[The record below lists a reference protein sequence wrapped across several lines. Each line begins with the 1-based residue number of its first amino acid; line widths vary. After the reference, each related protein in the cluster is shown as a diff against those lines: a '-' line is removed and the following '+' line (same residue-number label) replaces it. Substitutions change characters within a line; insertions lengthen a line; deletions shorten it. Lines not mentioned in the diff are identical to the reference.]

1 MDRELSTKLRS
12 KKRRSTPAEHP
23 RVAHADNCLCGGASA
38 NGPREC
44 HAACDPRMRLS
55 RAYAMMDE
63 RWDSLLECTPDL
75 VVVVDRNGLVLHVN
89 HMPAAL
95 AGNGEGVVGHSIHDF
110 LASEYCARV
119 RESIEWVFQT
129 GEAIREV
136 GVCFRAKAGGS
147 LCSEARIGPIK
158 HHGQTVAVGMF
169 FADISEREKL
179 QIRLREKEMVLRSI
193 VRAVPKMMEIMEGL
207 IHQAEDTGE
216 SRRRARE
223 LELCHRQMIQIGRLA
238 SIGKATSSLTQRL
251 PQFLTAIGMSIENAL
266 AKLDATLCR
275 DGVGQELE
283 AALRSVSAL
292 AAGFE
297 LVRDFAGTGSR
308 MPLIHAV
315 DLRAALVR
323 VVQLLE
329 TRTRGANTV
338 ICIDDRNEWPQA
350 RLAEG
355 DAEQLVFSLLDKLL
369 GFADGKRHHRI
380 MISSAVVDNR
390 VGLRF
395 ASDDDLGEEEKLD
408 VSLDPLLTGEPAAN
422 AMDLG
427 LYVAQDIVV
436 RSEGTMRCERVAGVG
451 WTFFI
456 SLPIADRVDTE

>member
-1 MDRELSTKLRS
+1 MGREISTKVRS

-23 RVAHADNCLCGGASA
+23 SLAHADECLCAGTSA
-38 NGPREC
+38 NGPGEG
-44 HAACDPRMRLS
+44 HAACDPRIRLS
-55 RAYAMMDE
+55 RTYAMMDE

-75 VVVVDRNGLVLHVN
+75 VVVVDRDGLVLHVN
-89 HMPAAL
+89 HMPATL
-95 AGNGEGVVGHSIHDF
+95 AANGEGVVGHSIHDF

-129 GEAIREV
+129 GETIREV
-136 GVCFRAKAGGS
+136 VRFRARAGGN
-147 LCSEARIGPIK
+147 LCNEACIGPIK
-158 HHGQTVAVGMF
+158 HHGRIVAVGVF
-169 FADISEREKL
+169 FVDTSEREKL
-179 QIRLREKEMVLRSI
+179 QTRLREREMLLRSI

-207 IHQAEDTGE
+207 IHQAADAGE
-216 SRRRARE
+216 SRRRARD
-223 LELCHRQMIQIGRLA
+223 LELCHRQMIQMGRLA
-238 SIGKATSSLTQRL
+238 SIGKASSSLTRRL

-266 AKLDATLCR
+266 AKLDATSCR

-292 AAGFE
+292 AVGFE
-297 LVRDFAGTGSR
+297 QVRDFAGTGSR
-308 MPLIHAV
+308 KPLIHAV
-315 DLRAALVR
+315 DLRAVLVR

-329 TRTRGANTV
+329 AWARGANTV
-338 ICIDDRNEWPQA
+338 ICIDARNEWPQV
-350 RLAEG
+350 RMAEG
-355 DAEQLVFSLLDKLL
+355 DAEQLAFSLLDKLL

-380 MISSAVVDNR
+380 MVGIAVIDDR
-390 VGLRF
+390 VELRLS
-395 ASDDDLGEEEKLD
+395 SDDGLGEEEKLD
-408 VSLDPLLTGEPAAN
+408 TSLDHLLMGEPVVN

-427 LYVAQDIVV
+427 LYVARDIVV